1 MGLRKVNT
9 LGIKQANKVMMMAA
23 VAYNIKKYLKFN
35 KKLTATM
42 SKEARLAAVYFIN
55 QVLLYFIAFK
65 TRKLAN
71 TFLWL

>member
-23 VAYNIKKYLKFN
+23 VAYNIKKYLKFT

-42 SKEARLAAVYFIN
+42 SKEARLAAAYFMA
-55 QVLLYFIAFK
+55 QLRLYFIAFK
-65 TRKLAN
+65 PRKIAT
-71 TFLWL
+71 TFY